1 MPNSHLRP
9 LPSSQRVR
17 WLLATPKIAIAL
29 LVLALIGF
37 LWLSQKN
44 EREEQR
50 TNLIADILWL
60 EQNLRFNLLNGRDQ
74 FEHLA
79 VTVTEEA
86 NPDEV
91 FDRHV
96 RQLRKTSQELDQ
108 VLWLT
113 PRLSVRR
120 AVPVADYARLA
131 PDPGG
136 ATVLD
141 GTVDI
146 ARRLGRPAYSKPYIE
161 PGRGARFEVVIPIFK
176 EGQFDGAIVGVYSLR
191 GILDNLV
198 PWWFAEKYQL
208 QVLNDE
214 GSIIGSKSN
223 VENATPT
230 ITYTLPVDALG
241 DGVVLHAGLVKPT
254 TDSGQRL
261 LVFVIILLAAAVFAS
276 LWAIRGLI
284 QRRLSAERQLR
295 EANAFRKAMED
306 SLITGLRA
314 RDLSGRLIY
323 ANPAFCRMV
332 GFDAGELV
340 GVLPPMPYWVPESLD
355 ETMRM
360 HQAVLHGHAPTQGFE
375 IRFRR
380 KSGELFDAL
389 VYEAPLI
396 DGNGQH
402 VGWMGSVLDITE
414 RKQAEEFARQQQEKL
429 QHTGRL
435 VAMGEM
441 ASTLAHELNQ
451 PLSAIASYTTGCLNR
466 IQAGRATMPELAEIL
481 GKMAAQSQ
489 RAGRIIRQVHDFV
502 RKREPKREWCALAEV
517 VDEAVTLFEPQARK
531 SGVRIDRYIQ
541 GGLPEV
547 EADPTMLE
555 QVMLNLLRNAAEA
568 MVDTL
573 PASRRITVSV
583 GRQDENLQVRV
594 ADRGPGVPPEIAD
607 KLFTPFFTTKR
618 EGMGMGLAICRSI
631 IEFHHGRLSV
641 ENEPSGGAAFIFILP
656 IQPR

>member
-1 MPNSHLRP
+1 MPNSQLRP
-9 LPSSQRVR
+9 LPSSRRLR
-17 WLLATPKIAIAL
+17 WLLAAPKIAIAL
-29 LVLALIGF
+29 LVLALLGF
-37 LWLSQKN
+37 LWQSRQN

-50 TNLIADILWL
+50 ANLIADILWL
-60 EQNLRFNLLNGRDQ
+60 EQNLRFNLINGREQ

-79 VTVTEEA
+79 TTLTEEDD
-86 NPDEV
+86 PEQV
-91 FDRHV
+91 FDKHV
-96 RQLRKTSQELDQ
+96 KQLRKTSQELDQ

-113 PRLSVRR
+113 PKMSIRR
-120 AVPVADYARLA
+120 ALPVADYARLT
-131 PDPGG
+131 PDPAGT
-136 ATVLD
+136 TVLD
-141 GTVDI
+141 DTIDI
-146 ARRLGRPAYSKPYIE
+146 ARRLGRPAYAKPYIE
-161 PGRGARFEVVIPIFK
+161 PGRGARFEVVIPIFRN
-176 EGQFDGAIVGVYSLR
+176 GQFEGSIVGVYSLR
-191 GILDNLV
+191 SVLDHLV
-198 PWWFAEKYQL
+198 PWWFAEKYKL

-214 GSIIGSKSN
+214 GTVIGSKSN

-230 ITYTLPVDALG
+230 ITYNLPFDALG
-241 DGVVLHAGLVKPT
+241 EGVVLHAGLVKPA

-261 LVFVIILLAAAVFAS
+261 LVVIIVLLAVAVFAS

-332 GFDAGELV
+332 GFTPEELI
-340 GVLPPMPYWVPESLD
+340 GVLPPMPYWAPESLD

-360 HQAVLHGHAPTQGFE
+360 HQAVLHGQAPAEGFE

-380 KSGELFDAL
+380 KTGELFDAL

-396 DGNGQH
+396 DGSGQH

-414 RKQAEEFARQQQEKL
+414 RKRAEEFNRQQQEKL

-451 PLSAIASYTTGCLNR
+451 PLSAIASYTTGCLNK

-481 GKMAAQSQ
+481 SKMAAQSQ

-517 VDEAVTLFEPQARK
+517 VDEAVTLFEPQAKK
-531 SGVRIDRYIQ
+531 SAVRVDRYIQ

-568 MVDTL
+568 MVDT
-573 PASRRITVSV
+573 PIEQRRITVSV
-583 GRQDENLQVRV
+583 GRQGDHLQVRV
-594 ADRGPGVPPEIAD
+594 ADRGPGVPPEVAE

-618 EGMGMGLAICRSI
+618 EGMGMGLSICRSI
-631 IEFHHGRLSV
+631 IEFHHGQLSV
-641 ENEPSGGAAFIFILP
+641 ENVPSGGAAFIFILP

>member
-1 MPNSHLRP
+1 M
-9 LPSSQRVR
+9 R

-29 LVLALIGF
+29 LVVALVGF
-37 LWLSQKN
+37 LWISQRN

-50 TNLIADILWL
+50 ANLIADLLWL
-60 EQNLRFNLLNGRDQ
+60 EQNLRFNLQNGREQ

-79 VTVTEEA
+79 VTLTEDA
-86 NPDEV
+86 NPEDV

-96 RQLRKTSQELDQ
+96 SSLRKNAPELDQ
-108 VLWLT
+108 VLWLG
-113 PRLSVRR
+113 PDLAIRR
-120 AVPVADYARLA
+120 ASPVSGYARLA
-131 PDPGG
+131 PDPHG
-136 ATVLD
+136 AIVLES
-141 GTVDI
+141 TIDI
-146 ARRLGRPAYSKPYIE
+146 ARRLGRPAYAKPYLE
-161 PGRGARFEVVIPIFK
+161 PNRGARFEVVIPIFRG
-176 EGQFDGAIVGVYSLR
+176 GQFEGVIIGVYALR
-191 GILDNLV
+191 SVLDHLV

-208 QVLNDE
+208 QILNDE
-214 GSIIGSKSN
+214 GLVIGSKSN
-223 VENATPT
+223 VEGATAT
-230 ITYTLPVDALG
+230 ITYNLPFDALG
-241 DGVVLHAGLVKPT
+241 EGVVLQAGLVKPT

-261 LVFVIILLAAAVFAS
+261 LVAVIILLAGAVFAS

-284 QRRLSAERQLR
+284 QRRLAAESQLR

-314 RDLSGRLIY
+314 RDLGGRLIY

-332 GFDAGELV
+332 GYSAEELV
-340 GVLPPMPYWVPESLD
+340 GVLPPMPYWAPESLD

-360 HQAVLHGHAPTQGFE
+360 HQAVLHGHAPAQGFE

-380 KSGELFDAL
+380 KDGEFFDAL

-396 DGNGQH
+396 DGSGEQ

-414 RKQAEEFARQQQEKL
+414 RKQAEELNRQQQEQL

-451 PLSAIASYTTGCLNR
+451 PLSAIASYTTGCLNK
-466 IQAGRATMPELAEIL
+466 IQAGRATLPELADIL

-517 VDEAVTLFEPQARK
+517 VDDAVTLFEPQARK
-531 SGVRIDRYIQ
+531 SGVRIDRRIQ

-555 QVMLNLLRNAAEA
+555 QVMLNLLRNASEA
-568 MVDTL
+568 MTETP
-573 PASRRITVSV
+573 PALRRISVSV
-583 GRQDENLQVRV
+583 GRQGDHLQVRV
-594 ADRGPGVPPEIAD
+594 ADHGTGVPPEVAE

-618 EGMGMGLAICRSI
+618 EGMGMGLSICRSI
-631 IEFHHGRLSV
+631 IEFHHGQLSV
-641 ENEPSGGAAFIFILP
+641 ENDPSGGAVFIFILP